1 MNPRLGPSRISR
13 PLVALGLGTV
23 LAAGLTACG
32 GSDVDSS
39 TSAPEGA
46 SKKEYCEAAE
56 AVFGGDALTD
66 AVKSKDWDKLADRLH
81 DGAKNLEEVGTP
93 DGISKEARDGFAIQV
108 NALKKIEAGDLEK
121 AFEKPTGDPFD
132 LTISKADQEK
142 AQTYLEYQ
150 LKTCPPKLPS
160 MPSDLPT
167 DLPSLPSDLPTDL
180 PSDLASQLGD
190 IPTDPAELQSYLD
203 DLQNQ

>member
-1 MNPRLGPSRISR
+1 MNPRLGLSRISR
-13 PLVALGLGTV
+13 PLVALGFGTV

-46 SKKEYCEAAE
+46 SKKEYCKAAE
-56 AVFGGDALTD
+56 AVFGGTALSD
-66 AVKSKDWDKLADRLH
+66 AVKDKDWDKLADRIH
-81 DGAKNLEEVGTP
+81 EGAEKLEEVGTP
-93 DGISKEARDGFAIQV
+93 DGISKEARDGFGIQV

-132 LTISKADQEK
+132 ITISKADQKK

-150 LKTCPPKLPS
+150 LKTCPPS
-160 MPSDLPT
+160 MPSMPT
-167 DLPSLPSDLPTDL
+167 DLPTEMPSLPSDL

-203 DLQNQ
+203 EMQNQ